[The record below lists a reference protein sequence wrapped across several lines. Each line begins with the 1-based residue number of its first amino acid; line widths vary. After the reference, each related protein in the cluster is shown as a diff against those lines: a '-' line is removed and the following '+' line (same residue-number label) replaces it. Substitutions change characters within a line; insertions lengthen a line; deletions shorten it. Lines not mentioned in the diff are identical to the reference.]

1 MAKAVRGTREEDAS
15 VPDLTACLDR
25 ARELAGADSEDPA
38 ARAELQQLFWRI
50 CTEHTKLA
58 ALDDETLETT
68 LGRLEAE
75 RARRARPSSPPSFTD
90 LAKANRFLDAIIE
103 NIPNMI
109 FVKDAERLA
118 FERFN
123 RAGEEMLGLS
133 REALIGKNDN
143 DLFPPDQAEFF
154 QAKDRNTLL
163 SKALLDIPEEPIQ
176 TKRGVR
182 WLHTKKV
189 PILDENGQ
197 PAYLLGISED
207 ITERKLAAAA
217 LVRAKEVAEAASREL
232 EAFSYSVAHDLRAP
246 LRSIDGFSQAL
257 LEDYDGKLDEQGRD
271 HLRRVRNAAQRMATL
286 IDDLLKLSRLTRV
299 EMRRER
305 IDLSALARSAN
316 SEIAY
321 RSPGRSVELQVAD
334 SMWADADARLLGVVM
349 ENLLENAWK
358 FTRARAPARI
368 EVGTHDGDGT
378 PVFFVRDN
386 GVGFDMSY
394 VAKLFGV
401 FQRLHSVNEYEGVGV
416 GLATVQRVVQRHGG
430 KAWAE
435 GQVGEGATFYF
446 TLA

>member
-1 MAKAVRGTREEDAS
+1 MGEDAS

-25 ARELAGADSEDPA
+25 ARELAGADSEDSS
-38 ARAELQQLFWRI
+38 ARAELQQLFWLI
-50 CTEHTKLA
+50 CTEHAQLA
-58 ALDDETLETT
+58 ALDDETLAIT
-68 LGRLEAE
+68 LSRLEAE
-75 RARRARPSSPPSFTD
+75 RVRRARPSSPPTFTD

-109 FVKDAERLA
+109 FVKDAKRLA

-133 REALIGKNDN
+133 REALLGKNDY
-143 DLFPPDQAEFF
+143 DLFPADQAEFF
-154 QAKDRNTLL
+154 QAKDRNTLR
-163 SKALLDIPEEPIQ
+163 SKALLDVPEEPIQ

-189 PILDENGQ
+189 PILDESGE

-257 LEDYDGKLDEQGRD
+257 LEDYTDKLDEQGRD
-271 HLRRVRNAAQRMATL
+271 HLRRVRHAAQRMAIL
-286 IDDLLKLSRLTRV
+286 IDDLLKLSRLTRA

-305 IDLSALARSAN
+305 IDLSALARRTS
-316 SEIAY
+316 SQIAY
-321 RSPGRSVELQVAD
+321 RSPERSVELQVAD
-334 SMWADADARLLGVVM
+334 SMWVDADARLIAVVM

-368 EVGTHDGDGT
+368 EVGVLDSAGT

-394 VAKLFGV
+394 VDKLFGV
-401 FQRLHSVNEYEGVGV
+401 FQRLHSVNEYEGVGI

-435 GQVGEGATFYF
+435 AQLGKGATFYF
-446 TLA
+446 TLEPAA